1 VGALLAALALM
12 LGITT
17 AATASYAAT
26 SNGWV
31 SVGNLSQTP
40 SAVDVY
46 LYPTGS
52 TSAAVVDHDVAYGT
66 VLPAQTVSA
75 GGYTVKMLTAGSAV
89 TSAPVWSAS
98 FTVQAGHEYTVVP
111 LRTSAT
117 AGSLKVLDDM
127 LTAPTGN
134 SLVRVIQADPSQKTL
149 TFHCSCG
156 PGAKGNILTNGAPGT
171 VTPYATIP
179 PGAWVMTATGPS
191 AKGSAPVPLTANTVR
206 TEVVIGGASG
216 LTIVNLRAARGRR
229 ARQRWREHRFRRHG
243 TARPGLA
250 AAVAD
255 GRRRRPAAH
264 PGRRRPLA
272 PPRPA
277 APPGRPGV
285 KPLDCPGVK
294 GCSSPGRPRS
304 PSRPACWQS
313 LSAPSAC

>member
-1 VGALLAALALM
+1 VKFRITRWRVGALLAALALM

-111 LRTSAT
+111 LRTSAS

-216 LTIVNLRAARGRR
+216 LTIVNLLDAAGGAPGNGGVNTGFGGTAPRGPASPLPWLTAVGVGLLLTLAGGGLWLRR
-229 ARQRWREHRFRRHG
+229 ARQR
-243 TARPGLA
+243 
-250 AAVAD
+250 
-255 GRRRRPAAH
+255 RPAAQ
-264 PGRRRPLA
+264 
-272 PPRPA
+272 
-277 APPGRPGV
+277 V
-285 KPLDCPGVK
+285 
-294 GCSSPGRPRS
+294 
-304 PSRPACWQS
+304 
-313 LSAPSAC
+313 